1 MSEPVV
7 IHRRRAAASKSDS
20 DYTDQATQLTKPF
33 GDDQAL
39 NVWAARMLAAAD
51 EVQNKKRP
59 DPLGSFI

>member
-7 IHRRRAAASKSDS
+7 IHRRRAAPSKTDS
-20 DYTDQATQLTKPF
+20 NFTDQAKQLTKPF

-39 NVWAARMLAAAD
+39 SNWAARMLAAAD
-51 EVQNKKRP
+51 EFQNEKRP